1 MHDSNLI
8 RYNLRI
14 LDIYFNEYKNYG
26 FIYFYLIFWYV
37 FTYLC

>member
-14 LDIYFNEYKNYG
+14 LDIYFINTKIMDL
-26 FIYFYLIFWYV
+26 FIFI
-37 FTYLC
+37 